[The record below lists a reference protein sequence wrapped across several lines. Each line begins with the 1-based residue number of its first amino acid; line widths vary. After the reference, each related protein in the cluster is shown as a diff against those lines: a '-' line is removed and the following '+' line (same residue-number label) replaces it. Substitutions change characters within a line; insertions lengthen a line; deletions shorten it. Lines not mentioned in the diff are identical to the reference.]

1 MKRPQKLAV
10 MLVPTPPYEICGLGN
25 SIEDFDGV
33 IISLKVGCSKKSK
46 GFLQIFSKPTRDPTG
61 ALWTTQLT
69 TGACRQAPVEAME
82 IILLSLINEGTAKAI
97 NRWF

>member
-33 IISLKVGCSKKSK
+33 IIGVFKTHGQ
-46 GFLQIFSKPTRDPTG
+46 FPADFQ
-61 ALWTTQLT
+61 
-69 TGACRQAPVEAME
+69 E
-82 IILLSLINEGTAKAI
+82 ILS
-97 NRWF
+97 